1 MEKKGL
7 WQRVNKERY
16 LMLFVVSFVGMM
28 LSFLPTMIKNGG
40 IFLYYGDFNSQQQM
54 FYFHA
59 NEMVRAGNLGWDWGT
74 DLGSNFIGSYSFYLL
89 GSPFFW
95 LSTLFPIGMVRYLIP
110 WLLALKTSVAAMTAY
125 AYIRRFVKNK
135 DSAFIG
141 AMLYAFSGFQLY
153 NVFFNHFHDVTAF
166 FPLLLLTF
174 EQLTQDDRRGVFA
187 LCVALCASISYFFFV
202 CELVFL
208 VLYFF
213 IRCLDDDFKMNFK
226 AFTLLLIEGAIGVA
240 ISCIIFLPACYDVI
254 NNPRVNSRLYGTDMI
269 FYGEN
274 VRIPRIIQAFFMMS
288 DMPARTNIL
297 QSDNARWAS
306 IAGYLPMFSMV
317 GVIAFMRDKK
327 KSWLTKMVAACGIM
341 MCVPWLNSLYVALNS
356 SYYARWY
363 FAPILMMCLMTAM
376 VMEEDAD
383 KLKLGYQP
391 AVIVGCFFL
400 AIGVLPKYVDGK
412 AQLFQNF
419 QYKEMYYMQALVTL
433 VLMIV
438 MGIIIYYLPRTKS
451 FNRIVAGVTAAACI
465 IVMFAGVNFG
475 AVQDGGHDD
484 YIKYAINGRE
494 KLSMDKLDAMSD
506 VNHLHEDN
514 TFYRIDTSE
523 NVDNWCMF
531 WGLSSMRTFHSVVPP
546 SIMNFYESIGQTRDV
561 ASRMEPKLYALR
573 GMFSVRYYF
582 KRCNS
587 NDKNAKPADTV
598 NQLTGFTYIDTQ
610 NDFDIY
616 ENQNWIPMGFTYDHF
631 VTKTTIDQAP
641 ELKKPNIL
649 LRAVELEPEQIKK
662 YSDILTRYD
671 YEASDLTDETYAEDC
686 AAKRAESCYYFK
698 ESTHGFDA
706 KIDLEKEKA
715 VFFSVPYEDGW
726 TATVNGKPVDIDKCS
741 FGFMMIRC
749 PAGDS
754 DIHFEYK
761 TAGLKAGTILT
772 AVGAAVWVVYMIVW
786 YFDPKRKLAADIVK
800 MNKKSGKKDKGRD
813 NDDDGEDK
821 PEPEPENE
829 PEDDTDTEEDETE
842 E

>member
-1 MEKKGL
+1 MG
-7 WQRVNKERY
+7 RVTKERY

-95 LSTLFPIGMVRYLIP
+95 LSTIFPIGMVRYLIP
-110 WLLALKTSVAAMTAY
+110 WLLALKTAVAAMTAY
-125 AYIRRFVKNK
+125 AYIRRFVENK

-213 IRCLDDDFKMNFK
+213 IRCLDDDFKMNFNS
-226 AFTLLLIEGAIGVA
+226 FILLLVEGAIGVA

-254 NNPRVNSRLYGTDMI
+254 NNPRVNTRLYGTDMI

-288 DMPARTNIL
+288 DMPARVNIL

-327 KSWLTKMVAACGIM
+327 KSWLTKIVAVSALM
-341 MCVPWLNSLYVALNS
+341 MCVPWLNSLFVALNS

-363 FAPILMMCLMTAM
+363 FAPILMMCLMTSL

-391 AVIVGCFFL
+391 AVIIGGFFL
-400 AIGVLPKYVDGK
+400 AIGVLPRVIDGK
-412 AQLFQNF
+412 VQFLQNF

-433 VLMIV
+433 ILMII
-438 MGIIIYYLPRTKS
+438 MGIIIYYLPRSKQ
-451 FNRIVAGVTAAACI
+451 FDRIVAGVTAAACI

-475 AVQDGGHDD
+475 AVQDGGHDE
-484 YIKYAINGRE
+484 YIEHAINGRE
-494 KLSMDKLDAMSD
+494 KIDTDKLDGFTPSNNIYA
-506 VNHLHEDN
+506 DN

-546 SIMNFYESIGQTRDV
+546 SIMTFYESIGQTRDV
-561 ASRMEPKLYALR
+561 ASRMEPKLYPLR
-573 GMFSVRYYF
+573 SMFSVRYYF
-582 KRCNS
+582 KKANG
-587 NDKNAKPADTV
+587 NEPAETV
-598 NQLTGFTYIDTQ
+598 NQLYGFHYIDTQ
-610 NDFDIY
+610 NNFDIY
-616 ENQNWIPMGFTYDHF
+616 ENENWIPMGFTYDYF
-631 VTKTTIDQAP
+631 VTDKTIQDAS
-641 ELKKPNIL
+641 ELKRPAVL
-649 LRAVELEPEQIKK
+649 LKAVELDDETIRK
-662 YSDILTRYD
+662 YSDILNRYD
-671 YEASDLTDETYAEDC
+671 YDATELTDESFEQEC
-686 AAKRAESCYYFK
+686 ALKRAESCYYFK
-698 ESTHGFDA
+698 ESSDGFDA
-706 KIDLEKEKA
+706 KIKLDKEKA

-726 TATVNGKPVDIDKCS
+726 TATVNGEAVDIDKCS
-741 FGFMMIRC
+741 YGFMMIRC
-749 PAGDS
+749 PAGDN

-761 TAGLKAGTILT
+761 TAGLKEGIALTIGGS
-772 AVGAAVWVVYMIVW
+772 VVWVIYTCIW
-786 YFDPKRKLAADIVK
+786 YFDPKRRKAAAIAKKNAKSGSRADRK
-800 MNKKSGKKDKGRD
+800 AERDAKKS
-813 NDDDGEDK
+813 E
-821 PEPEPENE
+821 EASAEA
-829 PEDDTDTEEDETE
+829 DTDEAETLDDAEQDEDTEG
-842 E
+842 

>member
-1 MEKKGL
+1 MEKTGL
-7 WQRVNKERY
+7 WGRVNKERY
-16 LMLFVVSFVGMM
+16 LLLFVVSFVGMM

-59 NEMVRAGNLGWDWGT
+59 NEMVRAGNFGWDWGT

-95 LSTLFPIGMVRYLIP
+95 LSTLFPIHMVRYLIP
-110 WLLALKTSVAAMTAY
+110 WLLALKTSVASITAY

-135 DSAFIG
+135 DAAFIG

-213 IRCLDDDFKMNFK
+213 IRCLDNDFKMNFK
-226 AFTLLLIEGAIGVA
+226 SFILLIVEGALGVA

-327 KSWLTKMVAACGIM
+327 KNWLSRMVAACAIM

-363 FAPILMMCLMTAM
+363 FAPILMMCLMTAI

-391 AVIVGCFFL
+391 AVIVGGFFL

-412 AQLFQNF
+412 VQLLQNF

-438 MGIIIYYLPRTKS
+438 MGIIIYYLPRSKQ
-451 FNRIVAGVTAAACI
+451 FHRIVAGVTAAACI

-475 AVQDGGHDD
+475 AVQDGGHQD
-484 YIKYAINGRE
+484 YIDYAINGRE
-494 KLSMDKLDAMSD
+494 KLDMDKLKSMSTVND
-506 VNHLHEDN
+506 VHEDN
-514 TFYRIDTSE
+514 TFFRIDTSE

-546 SIMNFYESIGQTRDV
+546 SIMTFYESIGQTRDV

-573 GMFSVRYYF
+573 GLFSVRYYF
-582 KRCNS
+582 KRANHS
-587 NDKNAKPADTV
+587 TDAVPAETV
-598 NQLTGFTYIDTQ
+598 NQLTGFTYLDTQ

-616 ENQNWIPMGFTYDHF
+616 ENQNWIPMGFTYDYF
-631 VTKTTIDQAP
+631 VTDNVVKDAP

-649 LRAVELEPEQIKK
+649 LRAVALDTEMIKK
-662 YSDILTRYD
+662 YSDILSRYD
-671 YEASDLTDETYAEDC
+671 YDAADLTDETYAADC

-706 KIDLEKEKA
+706 KINLDREK
-715 VFFSVPYEDGW
+715 VLFFSVPYEDGW

-761 TAGLKAGTILT
+761 TAGLKEGIMLTVGGT
-772 AVGAAVWVVYMIVW
+772 AVWVVYMVVW
-786 YFDPKRKLAADIVK
+786 FFDPKRKAPAEMAKKNAKSAA
-800 MNKKSGKKDKGRD
+800 KKSDKKKEESE
-813 NDDDGEDK
+813 DGEEEAD
-821 PEPEPENE
+821 E
-829 PEDDTDTEEDETE
+829 PEDTDQTEPEEEDETE

>member
-226 AFTLLLIEGAIGVA
+226 AFTLLLIEGALGVA

-274 VRIPRIIQAFFMMS
+274 VRIPR
-288 DMPARTNIL
+288 
-297 QSDNARWAS
+297 
-306 IAGYLPMFSMV
+306 
-317 GVIAFMRDKK
+317 
-327 KSWLTKMVAACGIM
+327 
-341 MCVPWLNSLYVALNS
+341 
-356 SYYARWY
+356 
-363 FAPILMMCLMTAM
+363 
-376 VMEEDAD
+376 
-383 KLKLGYQP
+383 
-391 AVIVGCFFL
+391 
-400 AIGVLPKYVDGK
+400 
-412 AQLFQNF
+412 
-419 QYKEMYYMQALVTL
+419 
-433 VLMIV
+433 
-438 MGIIIYYLPRTKS
+438 
-451 FNRIVAGVTAAACI
+451 
-465 IVMFAGVNFG
+465 
-475 AVQDGGHDD
+475 
-484 YIKYAINGRE
+484 
-494 KLSMDKLDAMSD
+494 
-506 VNHLHEDN
+506 
-514 TFYRIDTSE
+514 
-523 NVDNWCMF
+523 
-531 WGLSSMRTFHSVVPP
+531 
-546 SIMNFYESIGQTRDV
+546 
-561 ASRMEPKLYALR
+561 
-573 GMFSVRYYF
+573 
-582 KRCNS
+582 
-587 NDKNAKPADTV
+587 
-598 NQLTGFTYIDTQ
+598 
-610 NDFDIY
+610 
-616 ENQNWIPMGFTYDHF
+616 
-631 VTKTTIDQAP
+631 
-641 ELKKPNIL
+641 
-649 LRAVELEPEQIKK
+649 
-662 YSDILTRYD
+662 
-671 YEASDLTDETYAEDC
+671 
-686 AAKRAESCYYFK
+686 
-698 ESTHGFDA
+698 
-706 KIDLEKEKA
+706 
-715 VFFSVPYEDGW
+715 
-726 TATVNGKPVDIDKCS
+726 
-741 FGFMMIRC
+741 
-749 PAGDS
+749 
-754 DIHFEYK
+754 
-761 TAGLKAGTILT
+761 
-772 AVGAAVWVVYMIVW
+772 
-786 YFDPKRKLAADIVK
+786 
-800 MNKKSGKKDKGRD
+800 
-813 NDDDGEDK
+813 
-821 PEPEPENE
+821 
-829 PEDDTDTEEDETE
+829 
-842 E
+842 

>member
-7 WQRVNKERY
+7 WQRVNNERY

-28 LSFLPTMIKNGG
+28 LSFLPTMMKNGG

-95 LSTLFPIGMVRYLIP
+95 LSTIFPIGMVRYLIP

-135 DSAFIG
+135 DAAFIG
-141 AMLYAFSGFQLY
+141 AMLYAYSGFQLY

-213 IRCLDDDFKMNFK
+213 IRCLDDDFRMDFK
-226 AFTLLLIEGAIGVA
+226 SFTLLLIEGALGVA

-288 DMPARTNIL
+288 DMPARVNIL

-317 GVIAFMRDKK
+317 GVIAFMREKK
-327 KSWLTKMVAACGIM
+327 KSWLTKIVAACALM
-341 MCVPWLNSLYVALNS
+341 MCVPWLNSIYVALNS

-363 FAPILMMCLMTAM
+363 FAPILMMCLMTAL
-376 VMEEDAD
+376 VVEEDAD

-391 AVIVGCFFL
+391 AVIVGGFFI
-400 AIGVLPKYVDGK
+400 AIGVLPKYIDGK
-412 AQLFQNF
+412 VQFLQNF

-433 VLMIV
+433 VLMII
-438 MGIIIYYLPRTKS
+438 MGIIIYYLPRSKS
-451 FNRIVAGVTAAACI
+451 FHRIVAGVTAAACV

-475 AVQDGGHDD
+475 AVQDGGHED
-484 YIKYAINGRE
+484 YINYAINGRE
-494 KLSMDKLDAMSD
+494 KLNMDKLDSMSD
-506 VNHLHEDN
+506 VNHVYDDN
-514 TFYRIDTSE
+514 TFFRIDTSE

-573 GMFSVRYYF
+573 SMFSVRYYF
-582 KRCNS
+582 KRSNS
-587 NDKNAKPADTV
+587 DKNIKPAETV
-598 NQLTGFTYIDTQ
+598 NQLTGFTYLDSQ
-610 NDFDIY
+610 NVFDIY
-616 ENQNWIPMGFTYDHF
+616 ENQNWIPMGFADDHF
-631 VTKTTIDQAP
+631 VTDKTVKDAP
-641 ELKKPNIL
+641 ELKRPNIL
-649 LRAVELEPEQIKK
+649 LKAVELDTDMIKK
-662 YSDILTRYD
+662 YSDILSRYE
-671 YEASDLTDETYAEDC
+671 YEASELTDETYAMDC

-706 KIDLEKEKA
+706 KVNLDKEK
-715 VFFSVPYEDGW
+715 VLFFSVPYEDGW
-726 TATVNGKPVDIDKCS
+726 TASINGKPVDIDKCS
-741 FGFMMIRC
+741 YGFMMIRC
-749 PAGDS
+749 PAGDC

-761 TAGLKAGTILT
+761 TAGLKEGIMLTVAG
-772 AVGAAVWVVYMIVW
+772 GAAWVIYMCVW
-786 YFDPKRKLAADIVK
+786 YFDPKRKKAAAVAK
-800 MNKKSGKKDKGRD
+800 KNTKPSAKKAAEKSG
-813 NDDDGEDK
+813 EDEEA
-821 PEPEPENE
+821 PAEVTAEEAVNEDTENE
-829 PEDDTDTEEDETE
+829 DDDTEE
-842 E
+842 